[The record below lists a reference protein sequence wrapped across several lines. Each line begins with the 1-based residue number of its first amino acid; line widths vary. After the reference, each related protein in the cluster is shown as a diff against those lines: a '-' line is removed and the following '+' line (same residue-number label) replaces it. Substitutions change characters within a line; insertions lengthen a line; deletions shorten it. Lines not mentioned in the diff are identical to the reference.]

1 MTHWE
6 DQSLV
11 LGTIEGK
18 EKLSIVYLS
27 IVYLYYTKIY
37 FEGDANDGLGV
48 AVRKREESRM
58 A

>member
-1 MTHWE
+1 MY
-6 DQSLV
+6 V
-11 LGTIEGK
+11 FPTIWSDAMGK